1 MIRTTGFHFRGA
13 SSTTSAALAATD
25 VRFPVIPM
33 KAAIGTLPPDDGT
46 WAYEIKWDGYRTLA
60 FVDNGVLRLQSSSG
74 LDVTSTYPELAGLPA
89 AVNATSAVL
98 DGELVVL
105 DLNGRPTFEGLQRH
119 ETQAAMY
126 VFDVL
131 AINGADTIA
140 LPYRQRRELLAH
152 VVEAGPNW
160 MVPAYRIGDGA
171 ALLEAAA
178 SQRLEGVMAKRLDSP
193 YQPGKRSPNWRKVKV
208 RVTETVVIGGYT
220 TGSGN
225 RGSTFGALLVG
236 VPEPD
241 GRLRFAG
248 GVGTGFDQR
257 LLESLTAQ
265 LRAMHTETCPF
276 DPHPAREVTRTA
288 TWVRPTL
295 RARIEIAE
303 FTNDGLARHASFIT
317 LEK

>member
-1 MIRTTGFHFRGA
+1 
-13 SSTTSAALAATD
+13 
-25 VRFPVIPM
+25 M
-33 KAAIGTLPPDDGT
+33 KAAIGTLPPDDGS

-60 FVDNGVLRLQSSSG
+60 FIDDGVLRLQSSSG

-89 AVNATSAVL
+89 AVNAASVVL

-105 DLNGRPTFEGLQRH
+105 DQNGRPTFEGLQRH
-119 ETQAAMY
+119 ETQAALY

-131 AINGADTIA
+131 AINGTDTIA
-140 LPYRQRRELLAH
+140 LPYHQRRELLAH

-160 MVPAYRIGDGA
+160 MVPAHRVGDGA
-171 ALLEAAA
+171 ALLAAA
-178 SQRLEGVMAKRLDSP
+178 AAQRLEGVMAKRLDST

-208 RVTETVVIGGYT
+208 RVIETVVIGGYT

-257 LLESLTAQ
+257 LLESLTTQ
-265 LRAMHTETCPF
+265 LRALRTETCPF
-276 DPHPAREVTRTA
+276 DPQPPREVTRTA
-288 TWVRPTL
+288 TWVRPTMH
-295 RARIEIAE
+295 ARIEIAE
-303 FTNDGLARHASFIT
+303 FTNDGLARHASFIGM
-317 LEK
+317 EK